1 MKKGDDRRQLLID
14 TAERLF
20 YSRGYEQTSI
30 QDILDE
36 LHFSKGGFY
45 HHFESKFALL
55 EAICAQRAKQSCEAA
70 RAAVEACTGGAVDQ
84 LNAFF
89 EKSGIWQ
96 SDGTDYV
103 GLLIRVA
110 YREDGA
116 LMREKMKQRQIE
128 LTLPIVERII
138 SRGVR
143 SGEFF
148 VPRGEGV
155 AELVLRLGMQ
165 LTDEIAYVLAGER
178 TETDVLQAIMDKLNL
193 YRYAIE
199 RLLGAPFGSVL
210 LLDAQNLA
218 QVCRKMLHQE
228 GRA

>member
-1 MKKGDDRRQLLID
+1 MKKGDDRRQALID

-30 QDILDE
+30 QDILDA
-36 LHFSKGGFY
+36 LKFSKGGFY
-45 HHFESKFALL
+45 HHFESKFALM
-55 EAICAQRAKQSCEAA
+55 EAICAQRAQQSCEAA
-70 RAAVEACTGGAVDQ
+70 KEAVEACEGSAVEK

-89 EKSGIWQ
+89 EKSGIWH
-96 SDGTDYV
+96 SDGADYI

-128 LTLPIVERII
+128 LTLPVVRKII
-138 SRGVR
+138 AQGVKN
-143 SGEFF
+143 GEFF

-165 LTDEIAYVLAGER
+165 LTDEIAYVLAGAQDEQ
-178 TETDVLQAIMDKLNL
+178 EAIAEIIDKLTL

-199 RLLGAPFGSVL
+199 RLLGASFGSVIL
-210 LLDAQNLA
+210 LKAEDLA
-218 QVCRKMLHQE
+218 QICQAMLQQ
-228 GRA
+228 GSRA

>member
-1 MKKGDDRRQLLID
+1 MKKGDDRRQALID

-30 QDILDE
+30 QDILDA
-36 LHFSKGGFY
+36 LKFSKGGFY
-45 HHFESKFALL
+45 HHFESKHALM
-55 EAICAQRAKQSCEAA
+55 EAICVQRAQESCETA
-70 RAAVEACTGGAVDQ
+70 RKAVEQCEGSAVDK

-89 EKSGIWQ
+89 EHSGIWHSQ
-96 SDGTDYV
+96 GADYI

-128 LTLPIVERII
+128 LTLPIIERII
-138 SRGVR
+138 SQGVKV
-143 SGEFF
+143 GEFF
-148 VPRGEGV
+148 VPRGDGV

-165 LTDEIAYVLAGER
+165 LTDEIAYVLAGEQ
-178 TETDVLQAIMDKLNL
+178 EEQEAIASIVDKLSL

-199 RLLGAPFGSVL
+199 RLLGAPFGSVVL
-210 LLDAQNLA
+210 MNAEDLA
-218 QVCRKMLHQE
+218 RVCQAMLRRG
-228 GRA
+228 GRV